1 MMQTSHKL
9 SDTLA
14 SYVPQHVM
22 RRVAAHPTPLT
33 APTADQFSATMLFA
47 DIAGFTPLAERLA
60 QQGAAGTEELS
71 RLLNAYFGPLIDLIT
86 THGGDVYSFAGDAL
100 LAVWPA
106 PDADGSLATATLH
119 AAQCG
124 LAIQAHLHNSAMR
137 AGERLQ
143 LRLGLGAGEIS
154 ALHVGGVGGRW
165 KFLLAGPDLAQM
177 YAAAPQAQPGQV
189 VLSPQAWALVHASCT
204 GQPLPTGAVRLT
216 HVRHP
221 RPLAPVLPL
230 LLPPE
235 TGQALSAYL
244 PRGILARLEAGHSQW
259 LAELRRA
266 TVLFLH
272 LSDFGAAE
280 ASVFER
286 VQPALQAMQTVVYQ
300 YEGTIRHLI
309 FDDKGGVLV
318 VAFGLPPFAHEDD
331 AVRGVQAAR
340 DLHAALH
347 QVGERSAIGITTGHV
362 YCGVVGNETRCEY
375 ALIGDVVNLAA
386 RLMQQADDEVL
397 CDESTYQ
404 AAQPRLRFDR
414 LPDVQVKG
422 KTEPVPLYRPHGQL
436 QRKPLAPATL
446 IGRRAERQLLLDKLQ
461 ALQDS
466 GSGSTVVLEG
476 EAGIGKSRLLDAL
489 RQQAET
495 AGLTALFGAGDA
507 LEALT
512 AYHIW
517 RPVFQQLFGFDTLPD
532 DTGTRRAHV
541 LAQLSAEPEL
551 ERLAPLLNAVLPLD
565 TPESELTR
573 QMTSEVRATNTQ
585 DLLVRLLQHTVR
597 TTPLVVLLEDAHWWD
612 SASWAVAQLVNRDV
626 QSVLLVLTTR
636 PLPEPVPAAAQPLLQ
651 ASGVQWVRLSALP
664 PEDTAAL
671 VCQRLGAATVS
682 APVLDFIYER
692 AEGHPFFSEEL
703 AFALREAGLIR
714 VADGVCRLAPAVED
728 LRAASFPDTVQGVVT
743 SRMDRLPPAHQ
754 LALKVASVIG
764 RVFAWRALHAVY
776 PLKADRARLMG
787 YLADLQRAD
796 FTVLDSPEPDLA
808 YLFKHV
814 ITQEVAYNL
823 LLVTQR
829 RELHQA
835 IAEWYER
842 TYAHDLAPFSA
853 LLAHHWRR
861 AEREARA
868 MEYLA
873 QAGEQAVQAGA
884 YQEAVNFLRDTLAL
898 DDRLARGTARVQRAH
913 WERQL
918 GVAYFGLGHF
928 AESRLHWEQAATLL
942 GFPVPTTRAGW
953 GRRILGQLLLRVLR
967 YCWPVRAA
975 EPSAEA
981 QTALREMLLV
991 NERLGMLAFYAGD
1004 AFAIVG
1010 ICMLGANLVKTAGP
1024 FPGAARVYADLSYTV
1039 GCVSLRTLAETY
1051 HRRALDL
1058 CQGVGQLSERG
1069 WVRAVRGLYVM
1080 GSGQWT
1086 EAEDQLG
1093 QAVAIFEQLG
1103 DRRHWA
1109 ECMALLACLANHQGN
1124 FSRAAQIFATVH
1136 TEVRRYGDV
1145 QLQYTDLVGEGAARW
1160 RLGQTDKA
1168 LACLEAALTSETDL
1182 DHLTQIWSYGL
1193 LALTRLHQG
1202 DPQGAQQAAET
1213 AANLIRHTTPI
1224 AVFVLDGYAAVAEVY
1239 LALWAASRGQ
1249 PSAERRRLRRAAWQ
1263 ACAALHVHAW
1273 VFPISSP
1280 RAWLWRGVHDWTAG
1294 KPSKAHK
1301 AWHKSLAAAERL
1313 SMPYEEGLA
1322 HYEIG
1327 RHLPAGDSARRDHV
1341 TRACEIFT
1349 RLEAAYDLA
1358 CAQTVLTA

>member
-1 MMQTSHKL
+1 M
-9 SDTLA
+9 
-14 SYVPQHVM
+14 
-22 RRVAAHPTPLT
+22 
-33 APTADQFSATMLFA
+33 FFA

-60 QQGAAGTEELS
+60 QQGAAGIEELS
-71 RLLNAYFGPLIDLIT
+71 RLLNAYFGQLIDLIT

-100 LAVWPA
+100 LALWPA
-106 PDADGSLATATLH
+106 PDTDGSLATATLR

-124 LAIQAHLHNSAMR
+124 LAIQAHLHNYATR

-154 ALHVGGVGGRW
+154 ALHVGGVDGRW
-165 KFLLAGPDLAQM
+165 KFLLAGPDLTQM
-177 YAAAPQAQPGQV
+177 YAAAPQAQPSQV

-204 GQPLPTGAVRLT
+204 GQPLPTGAVRLD
-216 HVRHP
+216 HVQHP
-221 RPLAPVLPL
+221 LPLTTVLPPL
-230 LLPPE
+230 LRPE
-235 TGQALSAYL
+235 MEQALSAYL

-266 TVLFLH
+266 TVLFIH
-272 LSDFGAAE
+272 LSDFSAAE
-280 ASVFER
+280 AAVLER

-300 YEGTIRHLI
+300 YEGTIQKLI

-318 VAFGLPPFAHEDD
+318 AAFGLPPFAHEDD

-347 QVGERSAIGITTGHV
+347 QVGERSAIGITTGRV

-386 RLMQQADDEVL
+386 RLMQRAEDEVL

-404 AAQPRLRFDR
+404 ATQQRLTFDR

-422 KTEPVPLYRPHGQL
+422 KTELVPLYRPRGQL
-436 QRKPLAPATL
+436 KRKQLAPATL
-446 IGRRAERQLLLDKLQ
+446 IGRTAERQLLLHKLQ

-466 GSGSTVVLEG
+466 GSGSTVVVEG
-476 EAGIGKSRLLDAL
+476 EAGIGKSRLLDEL
-489 RQQAET
+489 RRQAET
-495 AGLTALFGAGDA
+495 AGITTLFGAGDA

-512 AYHIW
+512 AYHVW
-517 RPVFQQLFGFDTLPD
+517 RPVFQQLFRLDTLPE

-541 LAQLSAEPEL
+541 LAQLSIDPEL
-551 ERLAPLLNAVLPLD
+551 ERLAPLLNTVLPVD
-565 TPESELTR
+565 IPENELTR
-573 QMTSEVRATNTQ
+573 QMTGEVRATNTQ
-585 DLLVRLLQHTVR
+585 NLLVRLLQHTIR
-597 TTPLVVLLEDAHWWD
+597 TTPLVLLLEDAHWWD
-612 SASWAVAQLVNRDV
+612 SASWAVAQLVHRDV

-651 ASGVQWVRLSALP
+651 ASSVQRVHLSALP

-671 VCQRLGAATVS
+671 VCQRLGVETVS
-682 APVLDFIYER
+682 APVIDFIYDR

-703 AFALREAGLIR
+703 ASALRDAGLIH
-714 VADGVCRLAPAVED
+714 VSDGVCRLAPDVED
-728 LRAASFPDTVQGVVT
+728 LRAASFPDTIQGVVT
-743 SRMDRLPPAHQ
+743 SRIDRLPPAHQ

-776 PLKADRARLMG
+776 PLKADRARLMD

-842 TYAHDLAPFSA
+842 TYANDLAPFSA

-861 AEREARA
+861 AEVEAKA
-868 MEYLA
+868 IEYLA
-873 QAGEQAVQAGA
+873 QAGEQSVQAGA

-898 DDRLARGTARVQRAH
+898 DDRRARSTDRVQQAH

-918 GVAYFGLGHF
+918 GVACLGLGHL
-928 AESRLHWEQAATLL
+928 AESRLHLEQAATLL

-953 GRRILGQLLLRVLR
+953 GRRILGQILLRVLR

-975 EPSAEA
+975 QPSAET
-981 QTALREMLLV
+981 QTTLRETILV
-991 NERLGMLAFYAGD
+991 YDRLGYLSLLAGD
-1004 AFAIVG
+1004 AFALAG
-1010 ICMLGANLVKTAGP
+1010 LGVQAANLAEAAGP
-1024 FPGAARVYADLSYTV
+1024 FPGSARVYAGISFCA
-1039 GCVSLRTLAETY
+1039 GCASLRTLAETY
-1051 HRRALDL
+1051 YRRALDL
-1058 CQGVGQLSERG
+1058 SQGVDQLSERG
-1069 WVRAVRGLYVM
+1069 WVIEARGHYEM
-1080 GSGQWT
+1080 GIGEWT
-1086 EAEDQLG
+1086 EAEDKLE

-1109 ECMALLACLANHQGN
+1109 ESMGLLACLALHQGY
-1124 FSRAAQIFATVH
+1124 FSRAAQICANVH

-1145 QLQYTDLVGEGAARW
+1145 QLQYTVLTGEATARW
-1160 RLGQTDKA
+1160 RLGQVDKA
-1168 LACLEAALTSETDL
+1168 LACLEAAFTFETDL

-1193 LALTRLHQG
+1193 LSLTRLHQG
-1202 DPQGAQQAAET
+1202 DAQGAQQAAET
-1213 AANLIRHTTPI
+1213 TASLIRHSPPI
-1224 AVFVLDGYAAVAEVY
+1224 AAFVLDGYAAVAEVY
-1239 LALWAASRGQ
+1239 LALWEASNGQ
-1249 PSAERRRLRRAAWQ
+1249 PSAERRRLKRAARP
-1263 ACAALHVHAW
+1263 ACAALHAHAR
-1273 VFPISSP
+1273 VFPSSQP
-1280 RAWLWRGVHDWTAG
+1280 RAWLWQGVYDWIAG
-1294 KPSKAHK
+1294 KPSKAYK

-1313 SMPYEEGLA
+1313 GMPYEEGLA

-1327 RHLPAGDSARRDHV
+1327 RHLPAGDSARREHL

-1349 RLEAAYDLA
+1349 RLEATYDLA
-1358 CAQTVLTA
+1358 RAQEALQS